1 MRADLIFSYWI
12 FTWYL
17 LYISKIV
24 NYNPKF
30 AILIGII
37 DNTIMLLMMIYF
49 GSNMYTIVMF
59 IIINT
64 FLKIVPYYTL
74 WNKKIERKDII
85 VTLFL
90 FIIFIIWLY
99 INKQNLFYS
108 HSQFLFFLWQ
118 NIFLPDFQHT
128 SKLRMISGYFEK
140 LQLQKLCS

>member
-99 INKQNLFYS
+99 INKQNLTKNHKKIIDSLLHNKNKTPVLYFISKVQKY
-108 HSQFLFFLWQ
+108 FKEL
-118 NIFLPDFQHT
+118 NI
-128 SKLRMISGYFEK
+128 
-140 LQLQKLCS
+140 

>member
-1 MRADLIFSYWI
+1 MRADLVFSYWI

-49 GSNMYTIVMF
+49 GSNMYTIFMF

-99 INKQNLFYS
+99 INKQNLTKNYKEIIDSLLHNKNKTPALYFISKVEKY
-108 HSQFLFFLWQ
+108 FKEL
-118 NIFLPDFQHT
+118 NI
-128 SKLRMISGYFEK
+128 
-140 LQLQKLCS
+140 

>member
-12 FTWYL
+12 FIWYL
-17 LYISKIV
+17 LYILKIIK
-24 NYNPKF
+24 YNPKF

-49 GSNMYTIVMF
+49 GSNTYTIIMF

-64 FLKIVPYYTL
+64 FLKIIPYYTL
-74 WNKKIERKDII
+74 RNTNIERKDIL

-99 INKQNLFYS
+99 INKQNLTKNHKEIIDSLIHNKNKTPALYFISKVQKY
-108 HSQFLFFLWQ
+108 
-118 NIFLPDFQHT
+118 FQELNL
-128 SKLRMISGYFEK
+128 K
-140 LQLQKLCS
+140 

>member
-1 MRADLIFSYWI
+1 MRADLVFSYWI

-17 LYISKIV
+17 LYIFKIV

-37 DNTIMLLMMIYF
+37 DNIIMLLMMIYF
-49 GSNMYTIVMF
+49 GSNMYTIFMF

-64 FLKIVPYYTL
+64 FLKILPYYTL
-74 WNKKIERKDII
+74 WNEKIERKDIL

-99 INKQNLFYS
+99 INKQNLTKNHKEIIDSLLHNKNKTPALYFISKVQKYF
-108 HSQFLFFLWQ
+108 QEL
-118 NIFLPDFQHT
+118 NI
-128 SKLRMISGYFEK
+128 
-140 LQLQKLCS
+140 

>member
-1 MRADLIFSYWI
+1 MRADLVFSYWI

-49 GSNMYTIVMF
+49 GSNMYTIFMF

-99 INKQNLFYS
+99 INNQNLTKNYKEIIDSLIHNKNKTPALYFISKVEKY
-108 HSQFLFFLWQ
+108 FKEL
-118 NIFLPDFQHT
+118 NI
-128 SKLRMISGYFEK
+128 
-140 LQLQKLCS
+140 